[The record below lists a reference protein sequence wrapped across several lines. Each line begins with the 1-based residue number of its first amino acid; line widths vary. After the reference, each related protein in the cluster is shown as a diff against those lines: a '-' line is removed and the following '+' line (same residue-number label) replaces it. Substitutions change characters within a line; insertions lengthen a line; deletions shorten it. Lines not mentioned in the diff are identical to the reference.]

1 MISRGR
7 ARWAK
12 TERAQWSR
20 DHQTNN
26 TVPTQN
32 GASCCAP
39 FFFFCRSRFCFFF
52 FFPRPTVLLFHRSRP
67 PRRPP
72 HVLAAFVHA
81 VSNAMDLRWIPP
93 RFSKRFWRAG
103 PPLPPRNEEDR
114 VDRTVLRYG
123 QHRIYGRRRIYR
135 RSTVGSVE
143 TRSSLAG
150 NIFEDSSQGQS
161 LDRRVSL
168 YPVSYPSFPRLSFF
182 FLLNKFFFRFFG
194 SIEISFDV

>member
-72 HVLAAFVHA
+72 RPTATSLPP
-81 VSNAMDLRWIPP
+81 SSTRCRTRWIYDGFRRDFP
-93 RFSKRFWRAG
+93 RDSG
-103 PPLPPRNEEDR
+103 ELDPLSLPETRRIESIARSSDTAN
-114 VDRTVLRYG
+114 TV
-123 QHRIYGRRRIYR
+123 YGRRRIYR
-135 RSTVGSVE
+135 RSSTVGSVE

-161 LDRRVSL
+161 LDTRVSL
-168 YPVSYPSFPRLSFF
+168 YSVSYPSFPRYLSSFF
-182 FLLNKFFFRFFG
+182 
-194 SIEISFDV
+194 

>member
-93 RFSKRFWRAG
+93 RDSG
-103 PPLPPRNEEDR
+103 ELDPLSPPE
-114 VDRTVLRYG
+114 T
-123 QHRIYGRRRIYR
+123 RRIESIARSSDTANTVYTDGGG
-135 RSTVGSVE
+135 STVD
-143 TRSSLAG
+143 LP
-150 NIFEDSSQGQS
+150 
-161 LDRRVSL
+161 LDPWKHEVRWQVIYSRTPLKVNLWTDEFRFIPFRILRFHVYLS
-168 YPVSYPSFPRLSFF
+168 SFF
-182 FLLNKFFFRFFG
+182 
-194 SIEISFDV
+194 